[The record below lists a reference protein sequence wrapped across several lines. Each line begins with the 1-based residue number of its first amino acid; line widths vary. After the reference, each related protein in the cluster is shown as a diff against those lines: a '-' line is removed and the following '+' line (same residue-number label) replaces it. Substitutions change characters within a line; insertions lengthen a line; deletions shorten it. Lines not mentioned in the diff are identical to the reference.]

1 MSDIFDTL
9 ITNRTGRTIYGAED
23 TNRVGLATTELAKR
37 LSEKGYFTTVASKTD
52 WKNGDIYYKELLQT
66 YLDNVKKC
74 KNNFLNDTEVP
85 IPKDVY
91 YWTNEDAN
99 NIEKCLKL
107 LNELQNNMTQVLR
120 YSGTFYSGSMDGLRG
135 YCL

>member
-9 ITNRTGRTIYGAED
+9 ITNRIGRTTYGAED
-23 TNRVGLATTELAKR
+23 TNRVGLATAELAKR
-37 LSEKGYFTTVASKTD
+37 LSKKGYFTTVAPKTD

-74 KNNFLNDTEVP
+74 KNNFLNNAE
-85 IPKDVY
+85 IPLPENVY

-99 NIEKCLKL
+99 NIERCLKDIKEALERISKEYMYCGTINCGGGRL
-107 LNELQNNMTQVLR
+107 L
-120 YSGTFYSGSMDGLRG
+120 
-135 YCL
+135 